1 MKPTFLP
8 KPNPKAARATAFT
21 LIELLV
27 VIAIIAIL
35 AAMLLPALARAK
47 FRAKVTNCTSNYKQW
62 GIMAAMYSGEFKDYL
77 PGASFIAGSGGG
89 NIWDVSPDFIPACA
103 SYGLTVPMW
112 FCPVRADETSAQYA
126 AAATTLGH
134 PMATI
139 SDLTNYL
146 ASYFP
151 GEIVMNHNLWVYR
164 KSSNPFL
171 AGQVPD
177 PTVST
182 SATQPNTDP
191 AIYGWPAKSTDKA
204 AQFVPFISDACFSGY
219 GSTGDVN
226 TDHINITGA
235 NNSASLV
242 AAKKTSGHVI
252 GGTVSSISVNAAYAD
267 GHVASHKKQAITGV
281 YLNSSQPA
289 GWFY

>member
-1 MKPTFLP
+1 
-8 KPNPKAARATAFT
+8 

-35 AAMLLPALARAK
+35 AAMLLPALAAAK
-47 FRAKVTNCTSNYKQW
+47 FRAKVINCTSNYKQW
-62 GIMAAMYSGEFKDYL
+62 GLMAAMYSGEFNNYL
-77 PGASFIAGSGGG
+77 PGAAFIAGAGGG
-89 NIWDVSPDFIPACA
+89 NIWDVSPGFIPACA

-112 FCPVRADETSAQYA
+112 FCPVRTEETSAQYA
-126 AAATTLGH
+126 AAATLLGH
-134 PMATI
+134 PMITI
-139 SDLTNYL
+139 PDLTNYL
-146 ASYFP
+146 DSYFA

-164 KSSNPFL
+164 VSANQYL
-171 AGQVPD
+171 AGQVPN

-191 AIYGWPAKSTDKA
+191 ATYGWPSKTTDIGA
-204 AQFVPFISDACFSGY
+204 RYVPFISDACFSCY
-219 GSTGDVN
+219 GTTGDVN

-235 NNSASLV
+235 NNSAALI
-242 AAKKTSGHVI
+242 AAKKTSGHVA
-252 GGTVSSISVNAAYAD
+252 GASVSSISVNAAYAD
-267 GHVASHKKQAITGV
+267 GHVASHKKQLIVGV